1 MAYSVDN
8 VKNMTTATLD
18 QAISYCARKAA
29 DLNRANKP
37 ATAAK
42 FDAAKKVFETAKLK
56 LERTITIL
64 SNTEDPSDTSTPK
77 KKYIE
82 TICDGKKTNLT
93 LEWIGQ
99 AFITKGRDITAVAEL
114 NSTDADKIA
123 SGAEVNLGDESD
135 ITPASVR
142 RSPFD
147 WAKDFANDLGKG
159 KGRAVGLA
167 RGLLGVGIAEVASRL
182 VTGGLAKAGIM
193 SEGMGLFGLLKTG
206 ITNLPTVWPHIA
218 SAATAIWN
226 FSPLGVC
233 ALGGLVVVKSIPWI
247 KKKAQKLFNNVK
259 GMNADKAMEEN
270 LARQLA
276 AQPDPTV

>member
-18 QAISYCARKAA
+18 QAIAYCARKAA

-56 LERTITIL
+56 LERTIHIL
-64 SNTEDPSDTSTPK
+64 ENTDDPSTSPTR
-77 KKYIE
+77 KYIDS
-82 TICDGKKTNLT
+82 ICDGKKTNLT

-123 SGAEVNLGDESD
+123 SGAEVNLSDESD
-135 ITPASVR
+135 ITPESVR
-142 RSPFD
+142 RNPID

-206 ITNLPTVWPHIA
+206 VSHLPMAWPHIA

-226 FSPLGVC
+226 FSPIGVC

-247 KKKAQKLFNNVK
+247 KKKAQKLFNNFK
-259 GMNADKAMEEN
+259 DMDANKAMEEN
-270 LARQLA
+270 LARQIA

>member
-1 MAYSVDN
+1 MAAYSVDN

-18 QAISYCARKAA
+18 QAIAYCARKAA
-29 DLNRANKP
+29 DLNRENKP
-37 ATAAK
+37 STAAK
-42 FDAAKKVFETAKLK
+42 FEAAKKVFETAKLK
-56 LERTITIL
+56 LERTIHIL
-64 SNTEDPSDTSTPK
+64 ENTEDPSSPPN
-77 KKYIE
+77 KYID
-82 TICDGKKTNLT
+82 TICGGKKVNLT

-99 AFITKGRDITAVAEL
+99 AFITKHRDITAVAEL
-114 NSTDADKIA
+114 NSTDADKLA
-123 SGAEVNLGDESD
+123 SGDHVNLSDESD
-135 ITPASVR
+135 ITPESVR

-147 WAKDFANDLGKG
+147 WAKDFANDVGKG

-206 ITNLPTVWPHIA
+206 VSHLPMAWPHIA

-247 KKKAQKLFNNVK
+247 KKKAQKLFSNFKN
-259 GMNADKAMEEN
+259 MDANKAMEEN
-270 LARQLA
+270 LARQIA
-276 AQPDPTV
+276 AQPAPTTP

>member
-8 VKNMTTATLD
+8 VRNMTTATLD

-42 FDAAKKVFETAKLK
+42 FDAAKKAFETAKTK
-56 LERTITIL
+56 LERTIHIL
-64 SNTEDPSDTSTPK
+64 EVTDDPTSSPT

-93 LEWIGQ
+93 LAWIGQ
-99 AFITKGRDITAVAEL
+99 AFTDKGRDITTVAEL
-114 NSTDADKIA
+114 NSSDADKLA
-123 SGAEVNLGDESD
+123 NGEHVNLADESD
-135 ITPASVR
+135 ITPQTVR
-142 RSPFD
+142 RSIFD
-147 WAKDFANDLGKG
+147 VGKDFATDLGKG

-167 RGLLGVGIAEVASRL
+167 RGLLGVGIAEVATRL
-182 VTGGLAKAGIM
+182 VTGGLAKAGVM
-193 SEGMGLFGLLKTG
+193 GEGMGLFGLLKTG

-218 SAATAIWN
+218 NAATAVWN

-247 KKKAQKLFNNVK
+247 KKKADKLFKNIK
-259 GMNADKAMEEN
+259 GMNADKAMEDN

-276 AQPDPTV
+276 AQPDPS

>member
-114 NSTDADKIA
+114 NSTDADKLA
-123 SGAEVNLGDESD
+123 NGEHVNLADESD
-135 ITPASVR
+135 ITPQTVR
-142 RSPFD
+142 RSIFD
-147 WAKDFANDLGKG
+147 VGKDFATDLGKG

-167 RGLLGVGIAEVASRL
+167 RGLLGVGIAEVATRL
-182 VTGGLAKAGIM
+182 VTGGLAKAGVM
-193 SEGMGLFGLLKTG
+193 GEGMGLFGLLKTG

-218 SAATAIWN
+218 NAATAVWN

-247 KKKAQKLFNNVK
+247 KKKADKLFKNIK
-259 GMNADKAMEEN
+259 GMNADKAMEDN

-276 AQPDPTV
+276 AQPDPS

>member
-8 VKNMTTATLD
+8 VRNMTTATLD
-18 QAISYCARKAA
+18 QAIAYCARKAA
-29 DLNRANKP
+29 DLNRENKP
-37 ATAAK
+37 STAAK
-42 FDAAKKVFETAKLK
+42 FEAAKKVFETAKLK
-56 LERTITIL
+56 LERTIHIL
-64 SNTEDPSDTSTPK
+64 ETTDDPSTPAPHQ
-77 KKYIE
+77 KYIDS
-82 TICDGKKTNLT
+82 ICDGKKQNLT

-99 AFITKGRDITAVAEL
+99 AFVAKGRDITHVAEL
-114 NSTDADKIA
+114 NSTDAAKIA
-123 SGAEVNLGDESD
+123 SGDEVNLGDESD
-135 ITPASVR
+135 ITPESVR
-142 RSPFD
+142 RNPID
-147 WAKDFANDLGKG
+147 WAKDFANDVGKG

-206 ITNLPTVWPHIA
+206 VSHLPMAWPHIA

-233 ALGGLVVVKSIPWI
+233 ALGGLVVVKTIPWF
-247 KKKAQKLFNNVK
+247 KKKAQKLFSNIK

-270 LARQLA
+270 LARQIA